1 MSPGPDLLALARAYG
16 VATDYHDWRG
26 RKVEVAASTLV
37 AVLAAFGVNA
47 KGAAACRKAL
57 RQRREARPL
66 PPCVVLRA
74 APRGGTGRSDEVTV
88 HGPAEGA
95 PRLWVEL
102 EDGGRRYD
110 VAVVRSR
117 PGELS
122 GFVEYDYALP
132 AGLPLGWHRLCGHW
146 GGRPHTCP
154 LAVAPHRLETA
165 SAGGRG
171 RAWGFTLQLHAVRS
185 QQSWGMGD
193 LADLAQLALLTGHDL
208 GAGFLVIN
216 PLHASSGVAP
226 IDPSPY
232 LPASRRYPD
241 PAHLRVEATAE
252 YAYAPAHVRQRV
264 DALGDD
270 LRKAG
275 PSGEL
280 LDRDAVWEAKIQALR
295 LLHALPA
302 ADRGP
307 GRDADYRAFL
317 RREGEAL
324 RTHATWMT
332 LVALHG
338 MDRREWPPGLED
350 PRSAETRAWQA
361 GQAGEI
367 EFHCWLQ
374 WLLDEQFAEV
384 GAACERAAMPYGI
397 IHDLAIGA
405 QSGGADVWADADV
418 YADGVTVGAPPDEFN
433 QAGQDW
439 ASRPWRPDRL
449 AETGYLPYRRI
460 LAGALRHAHGL
471 RLDHVM
477 GLFRL
482 WWIPE
487 GAGPDQG
494 TYVTYDHEAM
504 LGVLT
509 LEAHRAGA
517 LLIGEDLGTVEP
529 WVRTEL
535 AGRGILGTSVL
546 WFERDSVGRPLHAAR
561 WRPESL
567 ATVTTHDLP
576 PTAAVLAGQALD
588 SSEWLTALRRE
599 GLLRGGA
606 GEPETV
612 DALHRYLAWTPARL
626 VGVYLPDAVGDRR
639 PHNLPGT
646 SGETYPNWRY
656 PLADGSGA
664 PVLLE
669 DLARL
674 PRVRS
679 LARALRTLG

>member
-16 VATDYHDWRG
+16 VATEYHDWRG
-26 RKVEVAASTLV
+26 REVEVPEATLV
-37 AVLAAFGVNA
+37 AVLDAFGVNA
-47 KGAAACRKAL
+47 RGAGACRNAL
-57 RQRREARPL
+57 RQRRENRPL

-74 APRGGTGRSDEVTV
+74 EPRGGTGRYDEVTV
-88 HGPAEGA
+88 HGPVEGA

-117 PGELS
+117 PAETS

-132 AGLPLGWHRLCGHW
+132 AGLPLGWHRLAGHW
-146 GGRPHTCP
+146 GGRPHACP

-165 SAGGRG
+165 SAAGRG
-171 RAWGFTLQLHAVRS
+171 RAWGFTLQLHALRS

-193 LADLAQLALLTGHDL
+193 LADLEQLALMSGHDL
-208 GAGFLVIN
+208 GAGFLVVN

-252 YAYAPAHVRQRV
+252 YAYAPPGVRRRV
-264 DALGDD
+264 DALGEE
-270 LRKAG
+270 LRKTAA
-275 PSGEL
+275 SGDL

-295 LLHALPA
+295 LLYALPA
-302 ADRGP
+302 AERGP

-332 LVALHG
+332 IVALLG
-338 MDRREWPPGLED
+338 MDRQAWPEGLED
-350 PRSAETRAWQA
+350 PRSPRTRAWQA
-361 GQAGEI
+361 EHAEEI
-367 EFHCWLQ
+367 GFHCWLQ
-374 WLLDEQFAEV
+374 WLLDEQLAAAR
-384 GAACERAAMPYGI
+384 AACERSGMAYGI
-397 IHDLAIGA
+397 IHDLAIGVQA
-405 QSGGADVWADADV
+405 GGADVWAEPDV
-418 YADGVTVGAPPDEFN
+418 YAAGVTVGAPPDEFN
-433 QAGQDW
+433 RAGQNW

-460 LAGALRHAHGL
+460 LAGVLRHAHGL

-494 TYVTYDHEAM
+494 TYVGYDHEAM

-535 AGRGILGTSVL
+535 AGRGVLGTSVL
-546 WFERDSVGRPLHAAR
+546 WFERDEQDRPLPAAR

-576 PTAAVLAGQALD
+576 PTAAVLAGEALEGED
-588 SSEWLTALRRE
+588 WLATLRRE
-599 GLLRGGA
+599 GLLRAGA

-646 SGETYPNWRY
+646 GGETYPNWRY

-669 DLARL
+669 HLAGN

-679 LARALRTLG
+679 LARALRALG